1 MSGVSKVV
9 LVLAILAVVAG
20 CSSVV
25 STWVNPK
32 SNPNDTGHWA
42 DTGKTS
48 HWVDNP
54 HYQSGAG
61 IAYFLP
67 MGKVHITAN
76 RVDTLVTNYGMVYT
90 KFQDGSGDS
99 IYLTNL
105 VSMTKVIS
113 NVVTEVYTT
122 NKFLA
127 AKNYFSPPSTLV
139 YSNSVFGSNTAVGPA
154 GTNGMKFTATPVG
167 TNTPAQAFAL
177 TNDLVATSASASQTI
192 TLSNQMA
199 QPIESGFITSNTTT
213 TTIYTEQPLVT
224 TNHTYNIVVS
234 VDYMADPSKLF
245 LLQPQRDWFHDDS
258 ANITV
263 DGRGLL
269 SSINASNTDQSGNV
283 VVALAQAGV
292 QSFELAGGMPI
303 PNPIPSSPTPNAMF
317 APEDFPNPDALI
329 ESMNT
334 NSDLIEKLPD
344 SKKSNLK
351 KWGVELKSPQLEDL
365 QGKNARRKAHAQ
377 ALAEIFNEIINT
389 NTLPRPTNHDLALF
403 FQDSTKIGNDNYRN
417 QLLNRL
423 FLEEVFPGLIAPLQP
438 ATASIPPNYPQQI
451 DLSFNPFYS
460 TDLNDASNELHNAG
474 LTIVNSDVFSPN
486 KQVNYRKW
494 LKTPKKETDGIFY
507 RPPIPYT
514 FRIRDSVSN
523 VVSAT
528 VLLPNLAPILH
539 LEMDKAPF
547 VSAIS
552 QVTLT
557 NGFIGSYSFSKPSSA
572 MALASYPLVLLSDI
586 TSSMTNLIQF
596 RINLGTGQNNLQST
610 ANSGQSIQNSAL
622 LAQQAALIA
631 QLSNSITLY
640 NLTQTLKGLTNSSA
654 KTANP

>member
-1 MSGVSKVV
+1 MLDPKNQGYHCGFLQKEVKMETHDRKMWRTMPG
-9 LVLAILAVVAG
+9 LAKFGFVLAILVAVAG

-32 SNPNDTGHWA
+32 ANPNATGHWT
-42 DTGKTS
+42 DNGKAS
-48 HWVDNP
+48 HWVDDP

-61 IAYFLP
+61 IAYYLP

-90 KFQDGSGDS
+90 QFKDGNGDAIS
-99 IYLTNL
+99 LTNL
-105 VSMTKVIS
+105 VSMVKVIS

-122 NKFLA
+122 NKFLV
-127 AKNYFSPPSTLV
+127 KNNYFSPPSTLV
-139 YSNSVFGSNTAVGPA
+139 YSNSVSGSNTAVGPA

-167 TNTPAQAFAL
+167 TNTPAQSFAL

-199 QPIESGFITSNTTT
+199 QPIESGLTMSNTTT
-213 TTIYTEQPLVT
+213 TTIYTEQPLVR

-258 ANITV
+258 ANIVV

-303 PNPIPSSPTPNAMF
+303 SPGQITQNQNLLQ
-317 APEDFPNPDALI
+317 ENIEYI
-329 ESMNT
+329 ESQ
-334 NSDLIEKLPD
+334 
-344 SKKSNLK
+344 KKSITNQIND
-351 KWGVELKSPQLEDL
+351 LKSQMQIQEQGTTQFVDRLGVLNHQLQLFESE
-365 QGKNARRKAHAQ
+365 QR
-377 ALAEIFNEIINT
+377 ALKM
-389 NTLPRPTNHDLALF
+389 ALF
-403 FQDSTKIGNDNYRN
+403 
-417 QLLNRL
+417 
-423 FLEEVFPGLIAPLQP
+423 E
-438 ATASIPPNYPQQI
+438 PNFPQQI
-451 DLSFNPFYS
+451 DLSFNPFDS
-460 TDLNDASNELHNAG
+460 TELNDASNELRNAG
-474 LTIVNSDVFSPN
+474 LTIVNSDVFSLN

-494 LKTPKKETDGIFY
+494 LNTPKKETDGIFY
-507 RPPIPYT
+507 RPPIPYA

-586 TSSMTNLIQF
+586 TSSVTNLIQF

-640 NLTQTLKGLTNSSA
+640 NLTQTLKGLTNSS
-654 KTANP
+654 TGTTTH